1 MRITYLLLIT
11 GLLIFTQCDKI
22 PLVKKSKL
30 QQIDTVVDFSSVDLS
45 PSFQE
50 CDSIIDK
57 FKKSD
62 CFRLEIHQKIGI
74 ELQHH
79 QLESV
84 FEIDEEVQVIMHVT
98 PKGEFV
104 FKNMI
109 ASQELQKNLPSLD
122 SVFKLC
128 IEKLPKV
135 IPATKRGIPVTTQYQ
150 LPIKISLQ

>member
-1 MRITYLLLIT
+1 MRITYLFLTL

-30 QQIDTVVDFSSVDLS
+30 QQIDTVVNFSSVDLS

-57 FKKSD
+57 VKKSN
-62 CFRLEIHQKIGI
+62 CFRLQIHKKIGQ
-74 ELQHH
+74 ELQKH
-79 QLESV
+79 QLESI

-98 PKGEFV
+98 DKGEFI

-109 ASQELQKNLPSLD
+109 ASEELQENLPSLD
-122 SVFKLC
+122 SVLELC

>member
-1 MRITYLLLIT
+1 MRITYLFLIL

-30 QQIDTVVDFSSVDLS
+30 QQIDTVVNFSSVDLS

-57 FKKSD
+57 VKKSN
-62 CFRLEIHQKIGI
+62 CFRLQIHQKIGQ
-74 ELQHH
+74 ELQNH

-98 PKGEFV
+98 AKGEFV
-104 FKNMI
+104 FKKMI
-109 ASQELQKNLPSLD
+109 ASEELMENLPSLD
-122 SVFKLC
+122 SILELC